1 MSEFTVDWLEVARR
15 RICGAR
21 PDGSRFFKS
30 ILKLDKNFHVYVHG
44 NRKNLQVQEDE
55 NGTYLKL
62 YFKIIK

>member
-21 PDGSRFFKS
+21 PDGSIFFKS

-44 NRKNLQVQEDE
+44 NRDYLQVEQDE
-55 NGTYLKL
+55 KGTYLKL
-62 YFKIIK
+62 YFKTIR